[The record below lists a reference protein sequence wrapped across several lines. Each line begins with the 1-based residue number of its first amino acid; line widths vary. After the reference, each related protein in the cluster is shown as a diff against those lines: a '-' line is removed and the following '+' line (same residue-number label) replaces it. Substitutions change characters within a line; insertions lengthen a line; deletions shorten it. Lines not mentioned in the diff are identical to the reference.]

1 MRLTL
6 VVHLRALHSDSED
19 RVRARRV
26 LIHVRGTDMPI
37 NIALSEDFHH
47 VGGRLDDKCRQ
58 VLDVDT
64 RVLVTKLQLRTLLVE
79 QVTNFF
85 VVDFQV
91 AHTRQKLL
99 LGVRL
104 DLLEDV
110 LEGARHD
117 AFVRWIIR
125 DTSDRES
132 LSCSCLSICKNRAV
146 VALDDILTDRV
157 GRLSEDLFLGR
168 AIDKKHQKLA
178 LILVFILITYFQS

>member
-1 MRLTL
+1 M
-6 VVHLRALHSDSED
+6 
-19 RVRARRV
+19 RARRV
-26 LIHVRGTDMPI
+26 LVHVSGTNVPVDV
-37 NIALSEDFHH
+37 ALSEDFHH
-47 VGGRLDDKCRQ
+47 ISRCLDDECRQ

-64 RVLVTKLQLRTLLVE
+64 SVLVTQLQLGTLLVE

-91 AHTRQKLL
+91 AHTRQELL

-125 DTSDRES
+125 HASDRES
-132 LSCSCLSICKNRAV
+132 LSCSCLAIGENCAV
-146 VALDDILTDRV
+146 VALDDILAHRI
-157 GRLSEDLFLGR
+157 GRLSEDLFLCR
-168 AIDKKHQKLA
+168 AIKTYIKRLA
-178 LILVFILITYFQS
+178 TNTLYHPEYLLPIVN